1 MIDWGLCCL
10 FLKEDLKFRTT
21 RYSVLKK
28 KSRLEQLAILS
39 GICREN
45 SRVLLQTLRRL
56 PALNIQAFR
65 ISSDLLP
72 LYTHPEA
79 GYRLEM
85 LPDGEEILRNFA
97 EIQALAKELS
107 IRLSLHPD
115 QFVVLVSPHEAV
127 LKSSLAELEYQLVL
141 AELSGAGEINLHLG
155 GSYGDKATAIA
166 RFEKVYA
173 GLPEGLQQ
181 RLTLENDDVSYTV
194 SDLLPLCRRLQIPLV
209 YDVHHHRCL
218 SDELQVPEASQAA
231 AETWKTRRC
240 PPHFHLSSPKNSWG
254 GRQIRAHADYIDP
267 ADFPSCW
274 LDFERLCIDVE
285 AKAKELAIAELHKTG
300 FFNHQRQNSF

>member
-10 FLKEDLKFRTT
+10 FLNEDLKFRTT
-21 RYSVLKK
+21 RYSFLQK

-39 GICREN
+39 GICRDN
-45 SRVLLQTLRRL
+45 SQTLLQTLQRL

-65 ISSDLLP
+65 ISSELFP
-72 LYTHPEA
+72 LYTHPDA
-79 GYRLEM
+79 GYPLHQ
-85 LPDGEEILRNFA
+85 LPDGEEILQNFA
-97 EIQALAKELS
+97 ECRAVAKRLS

-141 AELSGAGEINLHLG
+141 AELSGAEEINLHLG
-155 GSYGDKATAIA
+155 GSYGDKAAAMA
-166 RFEKVYA
+166 RFEKVFA

-194 SDLLPLCRRLQIPLV
+194 SDLLPICRHLQIPLV

-218 SDELQVPEASQAA
+218 PDELTIPEASQAA
-231 AETWKTRRC
+231 AETWKSRKI
-240 PPHFHLSSPKNSWG
+240 PPHFHLSSPKNSWSG
-254 GRQIRAHADYIDP
+254 TPLRSHADYIDP
-267 ADFPSCW
+267 EDFPSCW
-274 LDFERLCIDVE
+274 HDFDRLCIDVE
-285 AKAKELAIAELHKTG
+285 AKAKELAIAKLQKKMA
-300 FFNHQRQNSF
+300 HQAKPAK

>member
-10 FLKEDLKFRTT
+10 FLKENLKFRTT
-21 RYSVLKK
+21 RYSVLQK
-28 KSRLEQLAILS
+28 KSRPEQLSILS
-39 GICREN
+39 GICRDN
-45 SRVLLQTLRRL
+45 SQTLLETLQRL

-65 ISSDLLP
+65 ISSELFP

-79 GYRLEM
+79 GYHLEL
-85 LPDGEEILRNFA
+85 LPDKEEILRNFA
-97 EIQALAKELS
+97 EIRVLAKRLS

-141 AELSGAGEINLHLG
+141 AELSGAQEINLHLG
-155 GSYGDKATAIA
+155 GSYGDKAAAMA
-166 RFEKVYA
+166 RFEKVFA

-194 SDLLPLCRRLQIPLV
+194 SDLLPLCRRLQVPLV

-218 SDELQVPEASQAA
+218 SDELQIPEASQAA
-231 AETWKTRRC
+231 AETWKGRRLS
-240 PPHFHLSSPKNSWG
+240 PHFHISSPKNTWSG
-254 GRQIRAHADYIDP
+254 GQIRSHADYIDP

-274 LDFERLCIDVE
+274 FDFERLCIDVE
-285 AKAKELAIAELHKTG
+285 AKAKELAIAELQKSG
-300 FFNHQRQNSF
+300 CF